1 MRRQRGVAL
10 IMVLLCLALVAFLM
24 TEFTEQGR
32 RDIQR
37 LARLQAETQARFH
50 AQGAELLA
58 QRMLTD
64 PTGRRSAQ
72 WWRWL
77 GGEPRRLP
85 TDEGEVVLRLQDER
99 TCFNLNALAQQ
110 ETALVERQ
118 LRRLLTLEGAQENPD
133 RLVAR
138 LADWI
143 DADAQ
148 PRPGSL
154 DGVDYVSSVP
164 SRTSADMPLADISEI
179 NWVEPLD
186 PSRVRR
192 HPSLCVLPDR
202 GPWRLNLNTLA
213 ADQLPLLDALFEGQI
228 SRDSLS
234 RLIAARPE
242 AGFTGLDDLQARL
255 GGQAEWLREL
265 GDRLTLSPDY
275 VTLHIEIEVSGQRF
289 RFTRLLQAE
298 GVSNWTPSV
307 PAARVRVLARSSLP
321 VFQEFPP

>member
-1 MRRQRGVAL
+1 MKRQQGVAL

-32 RDIQR
+32 RDIER

-64 PTGRRSAQ
+64 PTGRQSAQ

-77 GGEPRRLP
+77 AGEPRRLP
-85 TDEGEVVLRLQDER
+85 TDEGNVVLHIEDGRN
-99 TCFNLNALAQQ
+99 CFNLNTLAQ
-110 ETALVERQ
+110 EDTVLAERQ
-118 LRRLLTLEGAQENPD
+118 LQRLLTLEGARESPE

-154 DGVDYVSSVP
+154 DGVDYASSVP
-164 SRTSADMPLADISEI
+164 SRTSADQPLADISEI

-186 PSRVRR
+186 TSRFQRLS
-192 HPSLCVLPDR
+192 SLCVLPDR
-202 GPWRLNLNTLA
+202 GPWRLNLNTLP
-213 ADQLPLLDALFEGQI
+213 ADQLPLLDALFEGRI

-242 AGFTGLDDLQARL
+242 AGFTGLDDLQTRL
-255 GGQAEWLREL
+255 GGQAEWVGEM

-275 VTLHIEIEVSGQRF
+275 VRLYIEIEVSGHHF

-298 GVSNWTPSV
+298 GVSNWNPSV
-307 PAARVRVLARSSLP
+307 SAARVRVLARGSPP
-321 VFQEFPP
+321 VFQESTP